1 MAQRDAATPRADA
14 TAPVR
19 LLAGVSHADG
29 VTIARCFQTHSLEM
43 LAVGVPLATL
53 ASMNSCA
60 AGDYVQPAPVVAVRS
75 QTTPV
80 AADAAQTS
88 GAVRKAASR
97 ALAAAACVCM
107 AALLAV

>member
-1 MAQRDAATPRADA
+1 M
-14 TAPVR
+14 R
-19 LLAGVSHADG
+19 LRAGVSHADG

-60 AGDYVQPAPVVAVRS
+60 AGDYVMPAPPVAHRS

-88 GAVRKAASR
+88 GAVRKASR
-97 ALAAAACVCM
+97 ALAATACASM